1 MIVYLDE
8 IFKHWYIVF
17 AAVVFCIS
25 NFGYFIFNVYDFKD
39 EDLQLTL
46 VLLCARLQIVA
57 IALLILGLCKIFIN
71 GFIFYLICIAVVLI
85 TIYLV
90 FFTNVEKND
99 FTKK

>member
-25 NFGYFIFNVYDFKD
+25 NFGYFLFNVYDFKD

>member
-71 GFIFYLICIAVVLI
+71 GFIFYLICISVVLI

>member
-71 GFIFYLICIAVVLI
+71 GFIFYIICIAVVLV

>member
-99 FTKK
+99 LTKK

>member
-25 NFGYFIFNVYDFKD
+25 NFGYFIYNVYDFKD
-39 EDLQLTL
+39 DDLQLTL

-71 GFIFYLICIAVVLI
+71 GFIFYIICIAVVLV

-99 FTKK
+99 LTKK

>member
-71 GFIFYLICIAVVLI
+71 GFIFYIICIAVVLV

-99 FTKK
+99 LTKK

>member
-90 FFTNVEKND
+90 FFTNVEK
-99 FTKK
+99 K

>member
-57 IALLILGLCKIFIN
+57 IALLVLGLCKIFIN

>member
-39 EDLQLTL
+39 DDLQLTL
-46 VLLCARLQIVA
+46 VLLCARLHIVA

>member
-1 MIVYLDE
+1 MIVYLDV
-8 IFKHWYIVF
+8 IFKHWYIFF

-39 EDLQLTL
+39 DDLQLTL

>member
-57 IALLILGLCKIFIN
+57 IALLVLGLCKIFIN
-71 GFIFYLICIAVVLI
+71 GFIFYIICIAVVLL

-99 FTKK
+99 LTKK

>member
-71 GFIFYLICIAVVLI
+71 GFIFYLICIAVVLV

-99 FTKK
+99 LTKK

>member
-39 EDLQLTL
+39 DDLQLTL

-90 FFTNVEKND
+90 FFTNVEKMI
-99 FTKK
+99 

>member
-39 EDLQLTL
+39 DDLQLTL

-57 IALLILGLCKIFIN
+57 IALLILGLCKIFIS
-71 GFIFYLICIAVVLI
+71 GFIFYLICIVVVLI

>member
-17 AAVVFCIS
+17 EAVVFCIS

-57 IALLILGLCKIFIN
+57 IALLVLGLCKIFIN
-71 GFIFYLICIAVVLI
+71 GFIFYIICIAVVLV

-99 FTKK
+99 LTKK

>member
-17 AAVVFCIS
+17 AVVVFCIS

>member
-71 GFIFYLICIAVVLI
+71 GFIFYLICIVVVLI

>member
-39 EDLQLTL
+39 DDLQLTL
-46 VLLCARLQIVA
+46 VLLCDRLKIVA

>member
-1 MIVYLDE
+1 MIVYLDV

-17 AAVVFCIS
+17 AALIFCIS

-71 GFIFYLICIAVVLI
+71 GFIFYIICIAVVLV

-99 FTKK
+99 LTKK

>member
-57 IALLILGLCKIFIN
+57 IALLVLGLCKIFIN
-71 GFIFYLICIAVVLI
+71 GFIFYIICIAVVLV

-90 FFTNVEKND
+90 FFTNVEK
-99 FTKK
+99 K

>member
-71 GFIFYLICIAVVLI
+71 GFIFYIICIAVVLV

-99 FTKK
+99 LTNK

>member
-57 IALLILGLCKIFIN
+57 IALLILGLCKIFIS
-71 GFIFYLICIAVVLI
+71 GFIFYIICVVVVLI
-85 TIYLV
+85 AIYLV

>member
-57 IALLILGLCKIFIN
+57 IALLVLGLCKIFIN
-71 GFIFYLICIAVVLI
+71 GFIFYIICIAVVLV

-99 FTKK
+99 LTKK